1 MRARCLF
8 GYLFVPHPLPSLPP
22 TPNTLTTAPT
32 YVYMPCFVVLLPSPA
47 LPPHTLTVLNLP
59 VKSADPLQQGL
70 DKLTAGLKTNK
81 YYRGF
86 QAKLKQL
93 QMIRMRNEAKN
104 HVTKQSADKM
114 ASYTK
119 MRTAIMCVMRGRDSK
134 GNQIGQ
140 DHAFGFFYIL
150 LFKRDDGDFDGYYGG
165 FVKLK
170 DPEIPIAAVINTGY
184 EGEDGSTVI
193 DFGAEV
199 TWKNAS
205 RSQSF
210 GIISWFPKS
219 PAPLGYNY
227 YFGGKWVGMS
237 ALTAADGS
245 VLSDAVLA
253 IAKKT
258 QAHYGAVANS
268 NFPSGAVRGQCGIDT
283 SGN

>member
-1 MRARCLF
+1 MRRFVLVSVAVAALCL
-8 GYLFVPHPLPSLPP
+8 LA
-22 TPNTLTTAPT
+22 T
-32 YVYMPCFVVLLPSPA
+32 
-47 LPPHTLTVLNLP
+47 LP
-59 VKSADPLQQGL
+59 VKSAYPSQQGL
-70 DKLTAGLKTNK
+70 EKLTAGLRSNK

-86 QAKLKQL
+86 QEKLRQL
-93 QMIRMRNEAKN
+93 QMNRMRIEAKN
-104 HVTKQSADKM
+104 YVTKQSADKM

-134 GNQIGQ
+134 GNQIGE
-140 DHAFGFFYIL
+140 DHAFGFFFIF
-150 LFKRDDGDFDGYYGG
+150 LFKRDDGDHDGYYGG

-170 DPEIPIAAVINTGY
+170 EPEVPIAAVINTGY

-199 TWKNAS
+199 TWYNAS

-227 YFGGKWVGMS
+227 VFSGSWVGMS

-245 VLSDAVLA
+245 VLTDAVLA

-283 SGN
+283 SGIGG

>member
-1 MRARCLF
+1 MMRRFMFFSVA
-8 GYLFVPHPLPSLPP
+8 
-22 TPNTLTTAPT
+22 
-32 YVYMPCFVVLLPSPA
+32 VVLCLLA
-47 LPPHTLTVLNLP
+47 TLP
-59 VKSADPLQQGL
+59 VKSAEPLQQGL

-93 QMIRMRNEAKN
+93 QMNRIWTETKN
-104 HVTKQSADKM
+104 YVTKQSADKM
-114 ASYTK
+114 ANYTK
-119 MRTAIMCVMRGRDSK
+119 MRTAIMCVMRGRDSQ

-140 DHAFGFFYIL
+140 DRAFGFFYIL

-170 DPEIPIAAVINTGY
+170 DPEKPIAAAISTGY

-199 TWKNAS
+199 TWGNAS
-205 RSQSF
+205 RSSSL
-210 GIISWFPKS
+210 GLISWFPKS
-219 PAPLGYNY
+219 SAPLGYNY
-227 YFGGKWVGMS
+227 YFRGSWIGMS

-245 VLSDAVLA
+245 VLSDAILA
-253 IAKKT
+253 IGKKT

-268 NFPSGAVRGQCGIDT
+268 NYPSGAVRGQCGVDT
-283 SGN
+283 SGINF

>member
-1 MRARCLF
+1 MRRFVFFSVAVALCL
-8 GYLFVPHPLPSLPP
+8 
-22 TPNTLTTAPT
+22 LTT
-32 YVYMPCFVVLLPSPA
+32 
-47 LPPHTLTVLNLP
+47 LP

-70 DKLTAGLKTNK
+70 DKLTVGLKTNK

-104 HVTKQSADKM
+104 YVTKQSADKM
-114 ASYTK
+114 ARYTK

-150 LFKRDDGDFDGYYGG
+150 LFKRNDGDFDGYYGG

-268 NFPSGAVRGQCGIDT
+268 NFPNGAVRGQCGIDT
-283 SGN
+283 PGN